1 MISIHAP
8 PRGATRKFWAA
19 VVSFVFQFTPLREG
33 RQEIAEKQDMSA
45 GISIHAPPR
54 GATERNEIKMLLS
67 KHFNSR
73 PSARGDM
80 RRRRSSASVPY
91 FNSRP
96 SARGDQIQKA
106 FRDKH
111 TLISIH
117 APPRGA
123 TRAES
128 HGRDDILFQFTP
140 LREGR
145 RCRREAGIASN
156 LFQFTPLR
164 EGRREARSSPVQ
176 ASHFNSRP
184 SARGDCRVLLGGG
197 VEENISIHAPPRG
210 ATLKRCLK
218 MLPGRFQFTPLR
230 EGRRAWVFPF
240 WKYPHHF
247 NSRPSA
253 RGDQWGC

>member
-1 MISIHAP
+1 MPTGS
-8 PRGATRKFWAA
+8 RNRK
-19 VVSFVFQFTPLREG
+19 Q
-33 RQEIAEKQDMSA
+33 
-45 GISIHAPPR
+45 
-54 GATERNEIKMLLS
+54 
-67 KHFNSR
+67 
-73 PSARGDM
+73 
-80 RRRRSSASVPY
+80 
-91 FNSRP
+91 
-96 SARGDQIQKA
+96 
-106 FRDKH
+106 
-111 TLISIH
+111 LISIH

-123 TRAES
+123 THFSSCVTDAPENFNSRPSARGDVVYHVNPPNIEIS
-128 HGRDDILFQFTP
+128 IHAPPRGATSARSFLPHAF
-140 LREGR
+140 E
-145 RCRREAGIASN
+145 
-156 LFQFTPLR
+156 FQFTPLR